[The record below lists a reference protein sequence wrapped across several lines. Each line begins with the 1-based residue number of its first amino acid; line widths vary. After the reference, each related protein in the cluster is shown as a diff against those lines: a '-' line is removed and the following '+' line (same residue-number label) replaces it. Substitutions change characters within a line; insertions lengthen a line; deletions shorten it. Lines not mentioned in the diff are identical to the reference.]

1 MPAPD
6 LHPTACMSLHDRMV
20 SSESGSAPRARARSV
35 LAGLGFAA
43 LTFGVSALGALAMRG
58 KGSPNSL
65 WFRTRRKPSFQPP
78 NWVFA
83 PVWTALY
90 GAIAYSGWRVW
101 RAPSSPARTKALG
114 LWATQLALNGAW
126 TPLFFRA
133 HAPTA
138 ALADLAALDAAAGAY
153 VATAAKVDR
162 QAALVVTP
170 YLGWLGFATALNG
183 SIVAKNR

>member
-1 MPAPD
+1 MTSAPT
-6 LHPTACMSLHDRMV
+6 PV
-20 SSESGSAPRARARSV
+20 VPRARARSV

-43 LTFGVSALGALAMRG
+43 LTYGVSALGVLAMRG
-58 KGSPNSL
+58 KGSANSP
-65 WFRTRRKPSFQPP
+65 WFRSRRKPSFQPP
-78 NWVFA
+78 NWLFA

-101 RAPSSPARTKALG
+101 RSPSSPERSRALG

-133 HAPTA
+133 HAPGA
-138 ALADLAALDAAAGAY
+138 ALADLVALDAAASAY
-153 VATAAKVDR
+153 AAQAAQVDR

-183 SIVAKNR
+183 SIFAKNR

>member
-1 MPAPD
+1 
-6 LHPTACMSLHDRMV
+6 MSLHARTMTPD
-20 SSESGSAPRARARSV
+20 SGSAPRARARSV

-43 LTFGVSALGALAMRG
+43 LSYGVSALGALAMRG
-58 KGSPNSL
+58 KGSPQSL
-65 WFRTRRKPSFQPP
+65 WFRTRKKPAFQPP

-101 RAPSSPARTKALG
+101 RSPPSPERTKALG

-133 HAPTA
+133 HAPGV
-138 ALADLAALDAAAGAY
+138 ALADLAALDVAASAY
-153 VATAAKVDR
+153 VAQAAKVDR